1 MREIIWTILG
11 TKKGRVRRGIA
22 EGNSG
27 YFIAGIYSLVEMKNV
42 PMQECI
48 HFGAKAGIEP
58 ARCLQRGIFSS
69 K

>member
-1 MREIIWTILG
+1 VQ
-11 TKKGRVRRGIA
+11 KKRGVRRGIA

-27 YFIAGIYSLVEMKNV
+27 YFITGIYSLVEMKNV
-42 PMQECI
+42 PMQERM

-58 ARCLQRGIFSS
+58 ARCLHCGILSP